1 MLFTKSPVLF
11 TKVPFSCTKVS
22 KGLLHLIIAKNH
34 GKFIFVFDYKF
45 ISMKNILTKTNL
57 CLMLLM
63 AGWGIG
69 SAQPRLEKY
78 FSHHHYTTY
87 NGLPQS
93 QVTFLY
99 QDSIGYL
106 WVCTKGGISRFD
118 GKNFLNFNDP
128 QNHTDVTVYDIEEYG
143 GQYYFLTRSEILRF
157 NNSNLDSVVVIPLPD
172 SISICEQQMYC
183 DPFTGSLLLFNSE
196 NKHDN
201 TKKYAYRLD
210 IDSKKFKYLEVN
222 TRIRKVFIDEECKR
236 MYAFSD
242 SLFYTLENGNI
253 LNKKSIG
260 KKFSNYAIDKQNQIW
275 GWGKDDFQLY
285 RIEIFDN
292 KLQFFPYGIF
302 NKKAADYYGK
312 DHLFHV
318 VNGSFVFSTS
328 DNELYKVNQ
337 YGAVR
342 INEVIFPTNILIDR
356 NKNIWVGT
364 ESGLYNYYQVKFEQ
378 YNFNITSVGDNVWGI
393 VQDKDANM
401 WFGGY
406 STGLWSMSPS
416 GIINEYSAKDFHIDT
431 KESIFRNQYMSPIRD
446 EKGRLFFTYEGRLL
460 VVDGQKNRSFNLKT
474 GCLFIKNDEENNRVL
489 FGCKGLVSL
498 DKTNWELSFYPNEPQ
513 AYIISILDLNDGR
526 FLCSSFNRQYIFDN
540 EKLTALPDTFAYK
553 GVVSMVRDSLGNIW
567 KGTNSGLYHSSPSK
581 ETRLGTEMIT
591 QMIGSVFLYKN
602 WLFVA
607 TLNKLHLIDIN
618 EFYSTGQASVKTFGQ
633 HHGFMAMDVG
643 QNGFYLDSENYLWF
657 PVGDKVLRFKPE
669 EVANA
674 YFPELQKPH
683 ITALSYATDNT
694 SWENIDEKSSIS
706 LQSAANAL
714 KFQVFA
720 SNFNNPEQLVYRYK
734 LYGLNDHWISP
745 TNASEVAFNNLRP
758 GTYQLHVQSS
768 INGINWS
775 ETTLSPKITIA
786 KLWWQKWYII
796 LLEVF
801 LAVSIV
807 AYISVVFYKQK
818 QKAVIK
824 KLNEQKRLNELRLR
838 SIRSKHIPHFSGN
851 ALANIEYYIFN
862 NDLLEANLF
871 LSKYSNMMNI
881 TLRDAEKSCRSISSE
896 IEYVE
901 TYLEIEKMRFQNK
914 LEYQFQIEPQTDL
927 STKIPNMLLHTW
939 VENAIKHGLRH
950 LNEIGKI
957 LIEIKPFD
965 KGILIAVEDNGIG
978 RERAKKLGTSGSGN
992 GLSILKEQIGIYN
1005 SFNTRKMVFEE
1016 KDVLNAEGSIVGT
1029 RFELFIPE
1037 NFTYEN

>member
-1 MLFTKSPVLF
+1 
-11 TKVPFSCTKVS
+11 
-22 KGLLHLIIAKNH
+22 
-34 GKFIFVFDYKF
+34 
-45 ISMKNILTKTNL
+45 
-57 CLMLLM
+57 MLLLAVWSM
-63 AGWGIG
+63 G
-69 SAQPRLEKY
+69 SAQPRLEKC

-128 QNHTDVTVYDIEEYG
+128 QNHTDRTFYDIEEYG
-143 GQYYFLTRSEILRF
+143 GQYYFLTGNSILQY
-157 NNSNLDSVVVIPLPD
+157 NNCNLDSVSIYPLPD
-172 SISICEQQMYC
+172 SVSSGEQHMYC
-183 DPFTGSLLLFNSE
+183 DPFSGALLLFNSR
-196 NKHDN
+196 NKYHRSKQYSYRFDLES
-201 TKKYAYRLD
+201 KKYTSLD
-210 IDSKKFKYLEVN
+210 VN
-222 TRIRKVFIDEECKR
+222 NRIRKVLIDEKTR
-236 MYAFSD
+236 RIYAFSD
-242 SLFYTLENGNI
+242 SLYFAIENSKVIWG
-253 LNKKSIG
+253 KAIG
-260 KKFSNYAIDKQNQIW
+260 KRFVNYAVDDKNQLW
-275 GWGKDDFQLY
+275 GWGKHDYQLY
-285 RIEIFDN
+285 KIDFIDN
-292 KLQFFPYGIF
+292 KLKLLPFEVF
-302 NKKAADYYGK
+302 NEKAVDNFGK

-318 VNGSFVFSTS
+318 VNGTFIFTTS
-328 DNELYKVNQ
+328 DNELFKVTQ
-337 YGAVR
+337 FGTTR

-364 ESGLYNYYQVKFEQ
+364 ETGLYNYYQANFEQ
-378 YNFNITSVGDNVWGI
+378 YKFNITSVGDNVWGI
-393 VQDKDANM
+393 VQDEDENM
-401 WFGGY
+401 WFAGY
-406 STGLWSMSPS
+406 STGLWSMSPK
-416 GIINEYSAKDFHIDT
+416 GVIKEYSARDFSPDIDEDLF
-431 KESIFRNQYMSPIRD
+431 KRQYMSPIRD

-460 VVDGQKNRSFNLKT
+460 VIDGDEIRNFFLKS
-474 GCLFIKNDEENNRVL
+474 GCLFIKNDEKNNRVL
-489 FGCKGLVSL
+489 FGGKGLVVL
-498 DKTNWELSFYPNEPQ
+498 DKNNWELTTYPIDPV
-513 AYIISILDLNDGR
+513 AFIISILDLGDGR
-526 FLCSSFNRQYIFDN
+526 FLCTSFNRQYIFDN

-553 GVVSMVRDSLGNIW
+553 GVVSMVSDSLGNIW
-567 KGTNSGLYHSSPSK
+567 KGTNSGLYHSAPNK
-581 ETRLGTEMIT
+581 ETRVGAEVIT

-618 EFYSTGQASVKTFGQ
+618 EFYSTGKASVKTFGQ

-643 QNGFYLDSENYLWF
+643 QNGFYLDSEKYLWF
-657 PVGDKVLRFKPE
+657 TVGDKVLRFKPE

-674 YFPELQKPH
+674 DFPELQKPH
-683 ITALSYATDNT
+683 ITALSYSIDNSTWESIDKKTSFGLHSAT
-694 SWENIDEKSSIS
+694 
-706 LQSAANAL
+706 NAL
-714 KFQVFA
+714 KFEAFA
-720 SNFNNPEQLVYRYK
+720 SNFNNPGQLVYRYK
-734 LYGLNDHWISP
+734 LVGLNDHWNSP
-745 TNASEVAFNNLRP
+745 TNVSEITFNNLRP
-758 GTYQLHVQSS
+758 GKYQLHVQSS
-768 INGINWS
+768 VNGRDWS
-775 ETTLSPKITIA
+775 ETTYSPEITIV

-807 AYISVVFYKQK
+807 AYISVLFYRQK
-818 QKAVIK
+818 QKAFIQ

-862 NDLLEANLF
+862 NDLLEANKF
-871 LSKYSNMMNI
+871 LGKYSNMMNI

-914 LEYQFQIEPQTDL
+914 LEYQFQIDSQTDL

-950 LNEIGKI
+950 LNDIGKI
-957 LIEIKPFD
+957 MIEIKPYD

-978 RERAKKLGTSGSGN
+978 REKAKKLGTGGSGN
-992 GLSILKEQIGIYN
+992 GLSILNEQIRIYN
-1005 SFNTRKMVFEE
+1005 SFNTRKMILDE
-1016 KDVLNAEGSIVGT
+1016 KDVTNTEGNIVGT

>member
-1 MLFTKSPVLF
+1 MAS
-11 TKVPFSCTKVS
+11 
-22 KGLLHLIIAKNH
+22 
-34 GKFIFVFDYKF
+34 
-45 ISMKNILTKTNL
+45 L
-57 CLMLLM
+57 CLLLLFAVCSM
-63 AGWGIG
+63 AL
-69 SAQPRLEKY
+69 AQPRLEKY

-128 QNHTDVTVYDIEEYG
+128 HNHTEVTGYDIEEYMG
-143 GQYYFLTRSEILRF
+143 EYYFLTSNSIMQY
-157 NNSNLDSVVVIPLPD
+157 NNCNLDSVTVYPLPD
-172 SISICEQQMYC
+172 SVSSGEQHMYC
-183 DPFTGSLLLFNSE
+183 DPFSGTLLLFNSR
-196 NKHDN
+196 NKYGNSNNYSYRFDLVN
-201 TKKYAYRLD
+201 KKMTSLNLN
-210 IDSKKFKYLEVN
+210 I
-222 TRIRKVFIDEECKR
+222 RIRKVFIDEKTR
-236 MYAFSD
+236 QMYAFSD
-242 SLFYTLENGNI
+242 SMMYI
-253 LNKKSIG
+253 LKKGQVKEKMGFDKEFI
-260 KKFSNYAIDKQNQIW
+260 KYAIDEQNQLW
-275 GWGKDDFQLY
+275 AWCKADSQLY
-285 RIEIFDN
+285 KIDFLNGIHNFS
-292 KLQFFPYGIF
+292 PTSIF
-302 NKKAADYYGK
+302 NKKISNNFGK

-318 VNGSFVFSTS
+318 INGSFIFTTN
-328 DNELYKVNQ
+328 DNGLFKANKF
-337 YGAVR
+337 GTVR

-364 ESGLYNYYQVKFEQ
+364 ETGLYNYYQANFEQ

-393 VQDKDANM
+393 VQDEDENM

-416 GIINEYSAKDFHIDT
+416 GIIKEYSGKDFHSDIHEGLF
-431 KESIFRNQYMSPIRD
+431 KRQYMSPIRD
-446 EKGRLFFTYEGRLL
+446 EEGRLFFTYEGRLL
-460 VVDGQKNRSFNLKT
+460 VIDKQENRTFNLKN
-474 GCLFIKNDEENNRVL
+474 GCLFIKNDEQNNRVL

-498 DKTNWELSFYPNEPQ
+498 NKNNWELSFYPNEPQ

-526 FLCSSFNRQYIFDN
+526 FLCGSFNRQYIFEND
-540 EKLTALPDTFAYK
+540 KLTALPDTFAYK

-567 KGTNSGLYHSSPSK
+567 KGTNSGLYHSRPSK
-581 ETRLGTEMIT
+581 ETRVGTEVIT

-674 YFPELQKPH
+674 YFPVLQKPH
-683 ITALSYATDNT
+683 ITALSYSTDNT
-694 SWENIDEKSSIS
+694 SWENINEKTSIS
-706 LQSAANAL
+706 LKSEANAL
-714 KFQVFA
+714 KFEVFA

-734 LYGLNDHWISP
+734 LVGLNDHWISP
-745 TNASEVAFNNLRP
+745 TNASEVTFNNLRP

-775 ETTLSPKITIA
+775 EEILSPKINIA

-807 AYISVVFYKQK
+807 AYISVVFYRQK

-862 NDLLEANLF
+862 NDLLEANKF
-871 LSKYSNMMNI
+871 LGKYSNMMNI

-896 IEYVE
+896 IEYVK

-914 LEYQFQIEPQTDL
+914 LEYQFQIDSQTDL

-978 RERAKKLGTSGSGN
+978 REKAKKLGTGGSGN

-1005 SFNTRKMVFEE
+1005 SFNTRKMVFDE
-1016 KDVLNAEGSIVGT
+1016 KDVINAEGNIVGT

-1037 NFTYEN
+1037 NFTYENEKP